1 MRGCGRAERGGG
13 VAGMGV
19 SCFLPLL
26 LFHQGNRH
34 SEAASPKVALSSLSR
49 RQSMGAGGVG

>member
-1 MRGCGRAERGGG
+1 
-13 VAGMGV
+13 MGV